1 MIDIKTLD
9 SLLPGERG
17 TIVKVG
23 GDHSLRHHVLSMGI
37 TAGTEVEV
45 ERVAP
50 FGDPM
55 EIKILGYHL
64 SLRRE
69 EAKVIS
75 VEVNMV
81 KKGAIPLMKA
91 KSGEMLELVFMDG
104 GEEFQ
109 ARLAKMELAVG
120 ARFKLLHAGGNGPV
134 TILVGGKEHLLGWGM
149 VKKIFVKKADLNTPA
164 SKDL

>member
-17 TIVKVG
+17 AVVKVG
-23 GDHSLRHHVLSMGI
+23 GDHSLRQRIHSMGI
-37 TAGTEVEV
+37 TRGREIEV
-45 ERVAP
+45 ERMAP

-81 KKGAIPLMKA
+81 KRGAIPLMKA
-91 KSGEMLELVFMDG
+91 KSGDMLEIVFMDG

-109 ARLAKMELAVG
+109 AREAEMGLAKG
-120 ARFKLLHAGGNGPV
+120 TKFKLLHAGEDGPV
-134 TILVGGKEHLLGWGM
+134 TILVGGDEHLLGWGM
-149 VKKIFVKKADLNTPA
+149 VKKIFVRKLD
-164 SKDL
+164 